1 MAYLTLPGL
10 SRRAFSLS
18 VASGAATLLR
28 SAEAEMHWALLSD
41 THIAE
46 DPADQS
52 RGFKPHENLKQA
64 VSQLL
69 AAKPQGAL
77 VCGDLARNKGL
88 AGDYANLKSI
98 LAPVS
103 SAMPLALAL
112 GNHDDRK
119 NFLASFGTAQQG
131 AQSVRDKHTLV
142 VEGPLARFI
151 VLDSNQ
157 RADIVPGLLG
167 KTQRAWLAEFLQ
179 TSSDLPTVI
188 FVHHTLSDGDD
199 ALLDAP
205 RFFDIVKD
213 QRKVKAIVYGHSHRY
228 GFDLWQGI
236 HLVNLPSVGYN
247 FNDAEPVGWV
257 EVKLSKT
264 GGAFTLRSLG
274 GNQEKNGKTVVLP
287 WRS

>member
-1 MAYLTLPGL
+1 MAYLTLPRL
-10 SRRAFSLS
+10 SRRAFTLSL
-18 VASGAATLLR
+18 AGGAATLLH

-41 THIAE
+41 IHIAE

-52 RGFKPHENLKQA
+52 RGFKPHDNLKQA
-64 VSQLL
+64 VSQLI

-77 VCGDLARNKGL
+77 ICGDLARNQGL
-88 AGDYANLKSI
+88 AGDYASLKSI
-98 LAPVS
+98 IEPAS
-103 SAMPLALAL
+103 AAMPLALAL

-119 NFLASFGTAQQG
+119 NFLAAFGAAQHG
-131 AQSVRDKHTLV
+131 AQDVRGKHTLV
-142 VEGPLARFI
+142 IEGPLARLI

-157 RADIVPGLLG
+157 RFDIVPGLLG
-167 KTQRAWLAEFLQ
+167 KSQRTWLAQFLQ
-179 TSSDLPTVI
+179 SSSDLPTII

-199 ALLDAP
+199 ALLDCP

-213 QRKVKAIVYGHSHRY
+213 QRKVKAIVYGHSHHY
-228 GFDLWQGI
+228 GFEVWQGI
-236 HLVNLPSVGYN
+236 HLINLPAVGYN

-257 EVKLSKT
+257 EARLNKT
-264 GGAFTLRSLG
+264 GGAFTLRALG